1 MPDKTTAQPFTGTKY
16 FCPTKIRPPV
26 QCGQNHLAFWA
37 IVQLKLFTF
46 LNFQSLIMLRNLL
59 LALGAVALLTTTAT
73 AQRNCGAEELLHQ
86 QMDQDPIFREAR
98 ELIERQTQEFLQKGG
113 VHDRVDVTIPVVVHV
128 LWNTTAQNISQ
139 SQIQSQIDVLN
150 ADFRKLNADI
160 AGVPSVF
167 QGLTADMN
175 INFCLATQ
183 DNSGAATTGVER
195 RQTSNTSWAYTNN
208 NMKFYANG
216 GLDAWNRDKY
226 LNIWVCN
233 LSGGILGFATFPG
246 GAANV
251 DGVVITTTAFGT
263 NGTATAPFNKGRT
276 GTHEVGHWLNLYH
289 IWGDDGTSCTGTDQV
304 SDTPNQAGEY
314 YGCPSFPQVT
324 CNNGPNGAMFMNYMD
339 YTDDAC
345 MYMFTAGQRTRSQ
358 ALFASNGA
366 RYALLSSPGCQAPS
380 GCAIPS
386 GLSAG
391 SITQTSATLSW
402 SAVSGATS
410 YNLQWKL
417 ASSSTWT
424 TVSGLTSTSYALS
437 GLTASTSYNY
447 QVQAVCSSGNSS
459 YSAAASF
466 TTAGTGCTD
475 NYETNNTRQTA
486 KAITVGTAITAK
498 IGTATDKDYF
508 KFSNT
513 TANRNVKVDLTNLP
527 LDYDLKL
534 YRGSTQVDVS
544 ENPNTDPEQVI
555 YNNTQ
560 AVATYTA
567 YVYGYNGAFNN
578 SVCYTLLATL
588 SSSSFRSDGTTDG
601 QVEQIEIPVVFENAG
616 FGLFP
621 NPASQQLTVEVP
633 MENEADVTVSI
644 MDPSGKVA
652 AQQHR
657 TLGKG
662 DNRMLFDVS
671 NMPDGIYFVQVRN
684 GTETHTRKL
693 VKN

>member
-1 MPDKTTAQPFTGTKY
+1 
-16 FCPTKIRPPV
+16 
-26 QCGQNHLAFWA
+26 
-37 IVQLKLFTF
+37 
-46 LNFQSLIMLRNLL
+46 MLRNLF
-59 LALGAVALLTTTAT
+59 LALGAVLLLTTTAT

-98 ELIERQTQEFLQKGG
+98 ELIERQTREFILSGG
-113 VHDRVDVTIPVVVHV
+113 VHDRVQVTIPVVVHV
-128 LWNTTAQNISQ
+128 LWNTTAQNVSQ
-139 SQIQSQIDVLN
+139 AQIQSQIDVLN
-150 ADFRKLNADI
+150 ADFRRLNSDI

-167 QGLTADMN
+167 QGLTADME

-183 DNSGAATTGVER
+183 DNGGAATTGVER

-226 LNIWVCN
+226 LNLWVCN

-263 NGTATAPFNKGRT
+263 NGTAAAPFNKGRT

-289 IWGDDGTSCTGTDQV
+289 IWGDDNTSCTGTDQV
-304 SDTPNQAGEY
+304 SDTPNQADEN
-314 YGCPSFPQVT
+314 YGCPTFPQVS
-324 CNNGPNGAMFMNYMD
+324 CSNGPNGDMFMNYMD

-345 MYMFTAGQRTRSQ
+345 MFMFTTGQKVRSQ
-358 ALFASNGA
+358 TLFASGGA
-366 RYALLSSPGCQAPS
+366 RFALLSSPGCQPPTVTC
-380 GCAIPS
+380 GTPS

-391 SITQTSATLSW
+391 SITQTGATLSW
-402 SAVSGATS
+402 GAVSGANT

-417 ASSSTWT
+417 GSSSTWT

-437 GLTASTSYNY
+437 GLTANTAYNY
-447 QVQAVCSSGNSS
+447 QVQAICTAGSSS
-459 YSAAASF
+459 YSTAASF
-466 TTAGTGCTD
+466 TTQSAGGCTD
-475 NYETNNTRQTA
+475 TYEANETRNTA
-486 KAITVGTAITAK
+486 KAITPGTAITAK
-498 IGTATDKDYF
+498 IGTSTDKDYF

-534 YRGSTQVDVS
+534 YRGSSLVGTSQNSGTAS
-544 ENPNTDPEQVI
+544 EQLI

-567 YVYGYNGAFNN
+567 YVYGYGGAFNN
-578 SVCYTLLATL
+578 SVCYTLLASL
-588 SSSSFRSDGTTDG
+588 SSSNFRSDGSTDG
-601 QVEQIEIPVVFENAG
+601 QVEQIEIPVMFENAG

-621 NPASQQLTVEVP
+621 NPASQQVTVEVP
-633 MENEADVTVSI
+633 METEADVTVSI
-644 MDPSGKVA
+644 MDPAGKVA

-662 DNRMLFDVS
+662 DNQMLFDVS
-671 NMPDGIYFVQVRN
+671 SMPNGIYFVQVRN
-684 GTETHTRKL
+684 GDTTLTRKL
-693 VKN
+693 VKSE